1 MYGDWRKM
9 AFEQHIRA
17 GKERKAAES
26 PAHVIFPCKYVMG
39 PPITAA
45 SVQALTEV
53 SAVRQG

>member
-1 MYGDWRKM
+1 METGGRWLLSSTC
-9 AFEQHIRA
+9 EL
-17 GKERKAAES
+17 ERNEKQQRVL
-26 PAHVIFPCKYVMG
+26 HNVNFPCKYVMG

>member
-1 MYGDWRKM
+1 METGGRWLLSSTC
-9 AFEQHIRA
+9 EL
-17 GKERKAAES
+17 ERNEKQQKVL
-26 PAHVIFPCKYVMG
+26 HNVNFPCKYVMG